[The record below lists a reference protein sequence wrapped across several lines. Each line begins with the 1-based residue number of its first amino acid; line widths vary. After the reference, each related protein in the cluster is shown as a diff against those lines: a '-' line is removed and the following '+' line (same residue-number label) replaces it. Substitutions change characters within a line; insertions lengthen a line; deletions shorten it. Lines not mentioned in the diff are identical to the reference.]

1 VVVDHTNNTE
11 KVLTKEYIMMS
22 KLTLLALVLLSNSA
36 LAKKNLHSH
45 EHGHVELSIAYEKNL
60 AEIELETPADS
71 FFGFEHAPKNDKEKA
86 IIEKAKKTWEN
97 LLNEIIVFPKDLNCQ
112 ASEIEFK
119 HAVETKTAH
128 DKHEKHESDHSEVEA
143 SAKITCAKDLA
154 GTKVDVLFIG
164 KFPKAKK
171 LKLEIVGPKSQ
182 SLTLKKSKET
192 ITL

>member
-1 VVVDHTNNTE
+1 
-11 KVLTKEYIMMS
+11 MMS
-22 KLTLLALVLLSNSA
+22 KLTLLSLVLLSHPTF
-36 LAKKNLHSH
+36 AKKNLHSH
-45 EHGHVELSIAYEKNL
+45 EHGHVELSIAYEKNN

-86 IIEKAKKTWEN
+86 IVEKAKKTWEN
-97 LLNEIIVFPKDLNCQ
+97 LLSEIIIFPKDLNCQ

-119 HAVETKTAH
+119 HSVESKTSH
-128 DKHEKHESDHSEVEA
+128 DKHDGDHSEVEA

-154 GTKVDVLFIG
+154 GANVDVFFIG

-171 LKLEIVGPKSQ
+171 LKLEVVGNKSQ
-182 SLTLKKSKET
+182 SITLKKVKES